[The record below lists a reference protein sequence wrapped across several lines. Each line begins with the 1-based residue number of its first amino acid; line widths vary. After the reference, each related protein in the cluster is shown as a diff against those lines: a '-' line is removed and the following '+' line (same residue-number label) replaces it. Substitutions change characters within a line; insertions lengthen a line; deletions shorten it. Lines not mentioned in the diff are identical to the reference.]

1 MVFSLFGKKDDSPS
15 QKPEPKKPVSGPV
28 AKSQAQPDKRAL
40 PKASALDQDDDLS
53 LDFTSFVALPMG
65 AAGLVTASSVLSAP
79 AVSPLAAVPAMGNGL
94 KSAARLAPT
103 ASPPPPPRPRKPPPP
118 DSVMSIE
125 VTSSPDALAVVEEAA
140 ILFANAQDQS
150 ALAVLLQAVHEDDAG
165 KVARQVWLMLFDMYQ
180 HLGMKKE
187 HEERALAFAAK
198 FERSPPTWIEQQA
211 KTIAATLKAGGSSV
225 VEFGDVLDARI
236 TAQIDQMRQIAGKSP
251 AVRLDLDKLAAV
263 DATGCRILLQCL
275 QQLRR
280 GGTSVAFSG
289 EGRFVALLA
298 AQATAGDLSTD
309 QAVWLLLLE
318 VYQMLGL
325 QDAYEE
331 AALNFAITYELSPPA
346 WEPAAVVPQT
356 LQSPAGASPAPLSE
370 QVMRLTG
377 EITGADCG
385 TLKAVVDYAAGCNP
399 VVIDFSAVARV
410 DFANAGQLLNT
421 FSKLHQAGKAVKIR
435 GANELILALF
445 GVMGVQAVTGIE
457 QKS

>member
-1 MVFSLFGKKDDSPS
+1 MVFSLFGKKDDLPS
-15 QKPEPKKPVSGPV
+15 KKPEPKKPASAPV
-28 AKSQAQPDKRAL
+28 AKSQAVPDKPAL

-53 LDFTSFVALPMG
+53 LDFTSFVVLPMG

-79 AVSPLAAVPAMGNGL
+79 AVPPLTAVPALGKALN
-94 KSAARLAPT
+94 SAARLAPT
-103 ASPPPPPRPRKPPPP
+103 PPPLPRPQRKPPPP

-150 ALAVLLQAVHEDDAG
+150 ALAVLLQAVREDDAG

-251 AVRLDLDKLAAV
+251 AVRLELAKLASV

-280 GGTSVAFSG
+280 GGTSVVFSG
-289 EGRFVALLA
+289 EERFIALLA
-298 AQATAGDLSTD
+298 TQATAGDVSTD
-309 QAVWLLLLE
+309 QALWLLLLE
-318 VYQMLGL
+318 AYQMLGL
-325 QDAYEE
+325 PDA
-331 AALNFAITYELSPPA
+331 F
-346 WEPAAVVPQT
+346 
-356 LQSPAGASPAPLSE
+356 
-370 QVMRLTG
+370 
-377 EITGADCG
+377 
-385 TLKAVVDYAAGCNP
+385 
-399 VVIDFSAVARV
+399 
-410 DFANAGQLLNT
+410 
-421 FSKLHQAGKAVKIR
+421 
-435 GANELILALF
+435 
-445 GVMGVQAVTGIE
+445 
-457 QKS
+457 